1 VLILLG
7 DKWEMNDF
15 AVAERK
21 QKQMGGM
28 DTLCLDKKERAMT
41 TAAGKSLVLQFS
53 KVRIF
58 HLV

>member
-1 VLILLG
+1 
-7 DKWEMNDF
+7 MNDF

-58 HLV
+58 HLVLG